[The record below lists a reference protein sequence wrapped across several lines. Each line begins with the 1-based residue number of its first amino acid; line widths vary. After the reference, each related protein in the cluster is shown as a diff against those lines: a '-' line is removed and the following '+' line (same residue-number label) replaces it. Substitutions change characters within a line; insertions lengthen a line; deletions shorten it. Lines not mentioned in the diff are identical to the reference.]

1 MFRSHYIHTLDNKG
15 RISVP
20 AGFRVELQTDMAK
33 PPTITKGDECL
44 SLYPH
49 DYWCSYERRI
59 IDAASIDPDGEAIVR
74 LVISGSQEC
83 PIDRAGRILVPER
96 LRAHAKLER
105 EAVFVGMGDFIQI
118 WNPSLY
124 AEDEARTWARS
135 RELRKSLAPRM
146 ASNAPKGLG
155 GPEGNRSSG

>member
-20 AGFRVELQTDMAK
+20 AGYRVELQQHEST
-33 PPTITKGDECL
+33 PPTITKGDDCL
-44 SLYPH
+44 CLYPPA
-49 DYWCSYERRI
+49 YWDSYARRI

-135 RELRKSLAPRM
+135 RELRKSLAPKM
-146 ASNAPKGLG
+146 ASLAPKVLG